1 MTAREIIELRNKGH
15 LEEAYDAVRAL
26 FKTDKGPETS
36 LVMFWTAI
44 DILKKRMDEGRMD
57 EAGKIVLALER
68 MLHLVPDRHGEVSKA
83 FRDCAA
89 LFPVTGHPGQSNGTA
104 AAHLQ
109 TGSWGEE
116 LAAAFLRDKGYV
128 VLDRDWHSG
137 HRDLDIV
144 ARSSDG
150 TIVFV
155 EVKTR
160 SNRYQE
166 PETAVDL
173 KKQRNLL
180 FSINHYLKCHRI
192 HTNYRFDVITVV
204 GTMGCEHPEIEHIE
218 DFRLYVPQ
226 GSTGR
231 RWR

>member
-1 MTAREIIELRNKGH
+1 MRFRFVQLTVKPAIMPKTRH
-15 LEEAYDAVRAL
+15 LPATKMVTPY
-26 FKTDKGPETS
+26 
-36 LVMFWTAI
+36 
-44 DILKKRMDEGRMD
+44 
-57 EAGKIVLALER
+57 VL
-68 MLHLVPDRHGEVSKA
+68 G
-83 FRDCAA
+83 
-89 LFPVTGHPGQSNGTA
+89 N
-104 AAHLQ
+104 
-109 TGSWGEE
+109 
-116 LAAAFLRDKGYV
+116 
-128 VLDRDWHSG
+128 
-137 HRDLDIV
+137 
-144 ARSSDG
+144 SDG

-192 HTNYRFDVITVV
+192 HTPHRFDVITVV